1 MGADGQ
7 GKPAPPPSPTLATRA
22 VHVAREGA
30 PLGPNGERAGTAP
43 LHQTANFVYEDAGG
57 AAKAAAGAAF
67 IYSRHGNPTTDGFA
81 RAVAELEGAEAGL
94 AFASGMAAVSTA
106 VLALASGNGA
116 GEVLASEGIYGGST
130 ELLTELGPRFGVGAR
145 FAPAWDVRAVEA
157 AMTPATKVLLVET
170 LSNPLLRVPDL
181 RALAALAHARGA
193 KLVVDS
199 TFTSPVLVRP
209 LEHGVDVVVHS
220 ASKYL
225 SGHGDVI
232 GGVAVGTRGALEP
245 VKRVRTLLGGT
256 MDPFAAWLA
265 LRGLRTLPL
274 RIERQC
280 ATAARLA
287 AVLAKLPAVKA
298 VHYPGLPSHPD
309 HARAVATLA
318 APGAMISLQLAD
330 GAAARRFY
338 DRVRVFTRAA
348 SLGEVVSLVTHPAT
362 FSHGGL
368 PPEERARLGIDEGL
382 LRLSVGV
389 EDAGDLENDLRQALE
404 AGT

>member
-130 ELLTELGPRFGVGAR
+130 ELLTDLGPRFGVGAR

-193 KLVVDS
+193 KLIVDS

-404 AGT
+404 ART

>member
-7 GKPAPPPSPTLATRA
+7 GKPAPSALPALATRA
-22 VHVAREGA
+22 VHAAREGA
-30 PLGPNGERAGTAP
+30 PLGPHGERSATAP
-43 LHQTANFVYEDAGG
+43 LHQTANFVYDDAAG
-57 AAKAAAGAAF
+57 AAQAAAGAAF

-106 VLALASGNGA
+106 VLASAQGA
-116 GEVLASEGIYGGST
+116 EVLAAEGIYGGST
-130 ELLTELGPRFGVGAR
+130 ELLTDLGPRLGVRAR

-157 AMTPATKVLLVET
+157 AIGPATKVLLVET
-170 LSNPLLRVPDL
+170 VSNPLLRVPDL
-181 RALAALAHARGA
+181 RALAKLARARG
-193 KLVVDS
+193 LTFIVDS
-199 TFTSPVLVRP
+199 TFTSPCLVRP
-209 LEHGVDVVVHS
+209 LEHGADLVVHS
-220 ASKYL
+220 VSKYL

-232 GGVAVGTRGALEP
+232 GGVAVGRAAVLEP
-245 VKRVRTLLGGT
+245 LRRLRTLLGGS

-274 RIERQC
+274 RVERQC
-280 ATAARLA
+280 ATAAHLA
-287 AVLAKLPAVKA
+287 QVLATLPDVGVRV
-298 VHYPGLPSHPD
+298 VHYPGLKTHPD
-309 HARAVATLA
+309 HATAASTLA
-318 APGAMISLQLAD
+318 APGAMITLQLAD

-368 PPEERARLGIDEGL
+368 APEERARLGIDEGL
-382 LRLSVGV
+382 VRLSVGI
-389 EDAGDLENDLRQALE
+389 EDVRDLEADLRRAL
-404 AGT
+404 GT

>member
-7 GKPAPPPSPTLATRA
+7 GKSPPAPSPTLATRA

-30 PLGPNGERAGTAP
+30 PLGPHGERAGTAA
-43 LHQTANFVYEDAGG
+43 LHQTANYVYDDAG
-57 AAKAAAGAAF
+57 AAAQAAAGAAF

-81 RAVAELEGAEAGL
+81 RAVADLEGAEGGL
-94 AFASGMAAVSTA
+94 AFASGMAAVSSA
-106 VLALASGNGA
+106 VLAYAAGGG

-130 ELLTELGPRFGVGAR
+130 ELLTGLGPRFGVTAR
-145 FAPAWDVRAVEA
+145 FTPAWDVRAVEA
-157 AMTPATKVLLVET
+157 AIGPATKVLLVET

-181 RALAALAHARGA
+181 RALAALTSARGV

-209 LEHGVDVVVHS
+209 LAHGADVVVHS
-220 ASKYL
+220 ASKYI

-232 GGVAVGTRGALEP
+232 GGVAVGTWADLEP
-245 VKRVRTLLGGT
+245 VLRVRTLLGGS

-265 LRGLRTLPL
+265 VRGMRTLPL

-287 AVLAKLPAVKA
+287 AVLATLPAVKA
-298 VHYPGLPSHPD
+298 VHYPGLKGHPD
-309 HARAVATLA
+309 HERAAATLA
-318 APGAMISLQLAD
+318 APGAMISIQLAD

-382 LRLSVGV
+382 LRLSVGI
-389 EDAGDLENDLRQALE
+389 EDADDLEADLRQALE
-404 AGT
+404 ERA